1 MDLEKLKPWNWFKH
15 EENLDNNGSLPVTQN
30 QSVDKVGAHYS
41 PGSLLGLHRDMDR
54 WFDDA
59 FRSFGMPS
67 LLIDK
72 LADSSMSKLYRPQLD
87 VSADDNHYEI
97 VLDVPDMSESDLDV
111 EVKDDILMIKGHKED
126 RIEKKDKHFY
136 RVERSRGS
144 FQRTLSLP
152 DDANADEIIADLN
165 KGVLRLSIPRRQT
178 AAEEVKRVSI
188 SS

>member
-15 EENLDNNGSLPVTQN
+15 EENMANSGGLPVTRN
-30 QSVDKVGAHYS
+30 QSADKVGAHHS

-67 LLIDK
+67 SLL
-72 LADSSMSKLYRPQLD
+72 DSPMSKLYRPQID

-111 EVKDDILMIKGHKED
+111 EVKNDILMIKGQKED
-126 RIEKKDKHFY
+126 RTEKKDKHFY
-136 RVERSRGS
+136 RVERSRDS

-152 DDANADEIIADLN
+152 DDANADEISADLN

-178 AAEEVKRVSI
+178 AAEDVKRISI

>member
-1 MDLEKLKPWNWFKH
+1 MNLEKLKPWNWFKH
-15 EENLDNNGSLPVTQN
+15 EENQANTGDLPVTRN
-30 QSVDKVGAHYS
+30 QSADKAGTLSS

-67 LLIDK
+67 LL
-72 LADSSMSKLYRPQLD
+72 ADSSMSKLYRPQID

-97 VLDVPDMSESDLDV
+97 ALDVPDMSESDLDI
-111 EVKDDILMIKGHKED
+111 EVKGDVLMIRGQKEE
-126 RIEKKDKHFY
+126 RTEKKDKHFY
-136 RVERSRGS
+136 RVERSCGS

-152 DDANADEIIADLN
+152 DDANADEISAGLK
-165 KGVLRLSIPRRQT
+165 KGVLRLSIPRRQSAT
-178 AAEEVKRVSI
+178 EDVKRISI

>member
-15 EENLDNNGSLPVTQN
+15 EENMINNGSLSVTRN
-30 QSVDKVGAHYS
+30 QSADKAGTHHS

-67 LLIDK
+67 LMT
-72 LADSSMSKLYRPQLD
+72 DSSMSKLYRPQID

-97 VLDVPDMSESDLDV
+97 ALDVPDMSESDLDV
-111 EVKDDILMIKGHKED
+111 EVKDDILMIKGQKEE
-126 RIEKKDKHFY
+126 RTEKKDKHFY
-136 RVERSRGS
+136 RVERSCGS

-152 DDANADEIIADLN
+152 DDANADEISADLN